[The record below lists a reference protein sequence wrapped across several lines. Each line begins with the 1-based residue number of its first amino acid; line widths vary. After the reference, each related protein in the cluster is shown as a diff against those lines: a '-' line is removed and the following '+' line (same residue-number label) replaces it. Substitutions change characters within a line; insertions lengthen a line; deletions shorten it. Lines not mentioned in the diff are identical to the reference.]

1 MNKSLATA
9 IHSVSKV
16 KFNFRTQ
23 HKLLPQIKGSNI
35 FRVKSSIIRI
45 DSNITNNIMRLI
57 MYCRKM
63 VGLRSLSGSSGIN
76 RSLFRRPPIYNNMG
90 LSITEKW
97 SNKNEKLI
105 GTSRRLHFVKKAS
118 MLNTVK
124 RLWYITYYSSS
135 SKTCLKTW

>member
-57 MYCRKM
+57 MYRRKK
-63 VGLRSLSGSSGIN
+63 VGLRSLSGSSCIN

-105 GTSRRLHFVKKAS
+105 GTSRRLHFVKKVS

-124 RLWYITYYSSS
+124 RLWYIRYYSSS